1 MLFLT
6 FVAFGEKTSPSI
18 PMFPSYF
25 QNADTYLG
33 MSFGKNKWVEA
44 NISPVNFFAK
54 VFLRRA
60 KVFSSLYEKSQI
72 INLLFT
78 MLMNLGC

>member
-44 NISPVNFFAK
+44 NISPVNFFCESFFEEGQSIFFFVWK
-54 VFLRRA
+54 L
-60 KVFSSLYEKSQI
+60 SD
-72 INLLFT
+72 N
-78 MLMNLGC
+78 